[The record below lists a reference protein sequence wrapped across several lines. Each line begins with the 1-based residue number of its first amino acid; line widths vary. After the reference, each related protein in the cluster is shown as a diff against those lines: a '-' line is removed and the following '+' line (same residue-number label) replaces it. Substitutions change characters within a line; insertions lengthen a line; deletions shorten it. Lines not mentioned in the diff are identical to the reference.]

1 MESNSQSSNSLE
13 YNKIYILI
21 MFKVI
26 TIYSEVLKTPVRV
39 FTVENEEDAWDEKA
53 AANQQFG
60 QALVLDEDQYE
71 SLKEAINGSV

>member
-1 MESNSQSSNSLE
+1 
-13 YNKIYILI
+13 

-26 TIYSEVLKTPVRV
+26 TIYPEVLKTPVRV

-60 QALVLDEDQYE
+60 QALVLDEEQYE